1 MSPQLFGEGMTFM
14 NDRLV
19 QLTYKAKTGFI
30 YNANNLTEEPETF
43 PFSTT
48 RNEGWGLTYDHR
60 NNELIASDGSN
71 KLHFWDALTLT
82 EVRRI
87 SVYRQDGSPATN
99 INELEYWR
107 GRVLANVWFEDV
119 LLVIHPES
127 GVVEKEYDFSS
138 LWPKRE
144 RHSMGADVLN
154 GISVSSDPD
163 ILFMTGKNWDRMF
176 RVKLLH

>member
-1 MSPQLFGEGMTFM
+1 
-14 NDRLV
+14 
-19 QLTYKAKTGFI
+19 
-30 YNANNLTEEPETF
+30 
-43 PFSTT
+43 
-48 RNEGWGLTYDHR
+48 
-60 NNELIASDGSN
+60 
-71 KLHFWDALTLT
+71 
-82 EVRRI
+82 
-87 SVYRQDGSPATN
+87 VYRQDGSPATN

-138 LWPKRE
+138 LWPKQE